1 MTSTRQEERHG
12 EFGAGVFIRRGRL
25 AQRESIGL
33 TSRGS
38 QVQILYRPPNGSLCS
53 IGVVVQLVRTP
64 ACHAGGREFESRRP
78 RHFCIEEQLEFA
90 ESVNMKIAEALAQR
104 QWYVVDAQGKV
115 LGRMASEIAKIL
127 RGKNKPIFT
136 PNADAGDFV
145 IVINERG
152 VKLTGKK
159 LQKKVY
165 YRHTEYPGG
174 IRERT
179 AEKMLEDKPED
190 LVLLAVKGML
200 PKNRL
205 SRRLVTKLKVYAGP
219 EHPHEAQ
226 KPQPLAIEA

>member
-1 MTSTRQEERHG
+1 
-12 EFGAGVFIRRGRL
+12 
-25 AQRESIGL
+25 
-33 TSRGS
+33 
-38 QVQILYRPPNGSLCS
+38 
-53 IGVVVQLVRTP
+53 
-64 ACHAGGREFESRRP
+64 
-78 RHFCIEEQLEFA
+78 
-90 ESVNMKIAEALAQR
+90 MKIAEALAQR

-136 PNADAGDFV
+136 PNVDAGDFV
-145 IVINERG
+145 IVVNARG
-152 VKLTGKK
+152 LKLTGKK

-179 AEKMLEDKPED
+179 AEKMLEEKPED
-190 LVLLAVKGML
+190 LVLPAVKGML